1 VNRIQNE
8 QTKEELL
15 VLLVTKV
22 RKKKKE
28 TRIYIPAYAGMTETK
43 NL

>member
-1 VNRIQNE
+1 MQNE

-22 RKKKKE
+22 RKKKETLDCFVPRNDKKE
-28 TRIYIPAYAGMTETK
+28 AEGILGY
-43 NL
+43 